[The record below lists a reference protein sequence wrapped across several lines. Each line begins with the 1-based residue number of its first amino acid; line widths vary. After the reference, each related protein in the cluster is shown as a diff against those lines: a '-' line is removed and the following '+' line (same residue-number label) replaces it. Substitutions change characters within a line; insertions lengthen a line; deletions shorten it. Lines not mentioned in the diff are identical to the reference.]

1 MMIYDVRTI
10 WAMKNFNFELSSTL
24 VRCLP
29 ILTRM
34 VTLLIC
40 PYLSILSDSVRVK
53 VQLFPICAF
62 TAALMRGEGRTARAT
77 RLVCI
82 EVPFKCSSPVCF

>member
-1 MMIYDVRTI
+1 MLAHSHKDGDVVD
-10 WAMKNFNFELSSTL
+10 LS
-24 VRCLP
+24 
-29 ILTRM
+29 
-34 VTLLIC
+34 
-40 PYLSILSDSVRVK
+40 SILSDSVRVK

-62 TAALMRGEGRTARAT
+62 TAALMGGEGRTARAT